1 MIKKTIKLKKYLDV
15 IEEYQATNVAITPGA
30 LLELTSDD
38 LVQAHSEDG
47 GLVLPMFALEDELQ
61 GKEINDNY
69 VANDKIQVWVAVRGE
84 IVNALIAED
93 EVVTVG
99 DFLVSNGDGTL
110 RVLGSTDTGTIVG
123 QAVEALD
130 MTDSEEAAIGR
141 CAVRIF

>member
-15 IEEYQATNVAITPGA
+15 IEEYQATAVAITPGA
-30 LLELTSDD
+30 LLELTSND
-38 LVQAHSEDG
+38 LVQAHSSDG

-84 IVNALIAED
+84 IVNALIADD

-123 QAVEALD
+123 QAVETLD
-130 MTDSEEAAIGR
+130 MTDSEDAAIGR